1 MKPERISEVSG
12 KPLERWRQHLLDAA
26 AYIEEHGHC
35 KGDLDNAAGGVCV
48 MGAILRTRKRHGSNA
63 FSNANQGLER
73 HLGEH
78 SPVWNDRPETTKEM
92 AVAALIGAALS

>member
-1 MKPERISEVSG
+1 
-12 KPLERWRQHLLDAA
+12 
-26 AYIEEHGHC
+26 
-35 KGDLDNAAGGVCV
+35 